1 MKIVIQHPQ
10 NLMYLSALHQ
20 WTSDARQAL
29 IFETFR
35 IAVDFCVTHKLG
47 SVQIVLKAE
56 DEDGDIRIP
65 LAPPEDTPAV
75 VCMASAPPR
84 AEVPQQTML
93 QGLA

>member
-20 WTSDARQAL
+20 WTSDARQAM

-56 DEDGDIRIP
+56 DEESDIRIP
-65 LAPPEDTPAV
+65 LSPPADAPALTPLPA
-75 VCMASAPPR
+75 ASVM

-93 QGLA
+93 RGIA

>member
-20 WTSDARQAL
+20 WTSDARQAM

-65 LAPPEDTPAV
+65 LASPEKTPTMV
-75 VCMASAPPR
+75 PMPSAPVM

-93 QGLA
+93 HGLA